1 MCGIAALVEPGRT
14 FDDHLLDAVDRDLLH
29 RGPDAG
35 GRLSEPGVAL
45 VHRRLSILDPTAAA
59 DQPMTDPSGTATLV
73 FNGEIY
79 NYRALRAD
87 LVAAGHRLRTDGD
100 SEALLLGYLE
110 WGDEV
115 FSRAEG
121 MFAAVLLD
129 RRHNCLVAA
138 RDPLGIKPLYLWQAR
153 GRAMLASEVR
163 PMRHM
168 TALVPDEQA
177 LSELIHFRWAAGR
190 LSNYRDIE
198 RVPGGTVLR
207 IGLAD
212 AGVVERRFADP
223 LDTLRPDRTIGRDRA
238 LELAREEVT
247 SSVRAHLA
255 SDVGYTVQLSGGVD
269 SSLVAAIAGAHT
281 DRPLRTF
288 ALHLPG
294 YEHDERKWRDML
306 LARYAFDHHEIEVS
320 GRDFADALPRAV
332 AHMEGPSPHLGCVL
346 LMRLCDRIARDAKVV
361 LTGEGAD
368 EFFGGYFRY
377 GEWRKTALQA
387 WLAKVLPTRLLP
399 NRWPFAGVRRL
410 AGFDPAA
417 LGGVYH
423 AVDSM
428 MALFPGLSPVAG
440 AREAAS
446 ARFDRFIERLFAV
459 DQSAYLDSLLLR
471 QDKMAM
477 AASVEA
483 RVPFVHMP
491 LARVMNRIPREIVA
505 PGRGR
510 TKPLLKKIAEPHV
523 PREVLYRRKVGLRLP
538 VADWLRDDA
547 GLGRYIDD
555 VTAPSSRLAGYCDRA
570 RLSALADDTRRGDP
584 QAAALMVQ
592 MVNVECW
599 LRSIPAR
606 TVGPTV
612 DHAAG
617 PTHAAPRRCTA

>member
-14 FDDHLLDAVDRDLLH
+14 FDDRLIDAVDRDMFH

-35 GRLSEPGVAL
+35 GRLSQPGVAL
-45 VHRRLSILDPTAAA
+45 VHRRLSIIDPTAAS
-59 DQPMTDPSGTATLV
+59 DQPMTDPSGTVTMV
-73 FNGEIY
+73 YNGELY

-87 LVAAGHRLRTDGD
+87 LAAAGHNLRTDGD

-110 WGDEV
+110 WGVEV
-115 FSRAEG
+115 FDRVEG
-121 MFAAVLLD
+121 MFAVAMLD
-129 RRHNCLVAA
+129 RRDNCIVAA
-138 RDPLGIKPLYLWQAR
+138 RDPLGIKPLYLWQAP

-168 TALVPDEQA
+168 TELVPDEQA
-177 LSELIHFRWAAGR
+177 LAELLHFRWAAGR
-190 LSNYRDIE
+190 LSNYRGISQ
-198 RVPGGTVLR
+198 VPGGTLLR
-207 IGLAD
+207 IGLDD
-212 AGVVERRFADP
+212 ARVTERRFADP
-223 LDTLRPDRTIGRDRA
+223 LDTLRPDRSIGADSA
-238 LELAREEVT
+238 LEMAREAVT
-247 SSVRAHLA
+247 SSIRDHLA

-269 SSLVAAIAGAHT
+269 SSLVAAISAEHT
-281 DRPLRTF
+281 PRSLSTF

-294 YEHDERKWRDML
+294 YAHDERQWRDML

-346 LMRLCDRIARDAKVV
+346 LMRLCDSIARTSKVV

-387 WLAKVLPTRLLP
+387 WLAKALPTRLLP
-399 NRWPFAGVRRL
+399 DRWPFAGIRRL
-410 AGFDPAA
+410 AGFDAA
-417 LGGVYH
+417 AMGGVYH
-423 AVDSM
+423 AVDTM

-446 ARFDRFIERLFAV
+446 ARFDSFIERLFAV

-491 LARVMNRIPREIVA
+491 LARVMNRIPRGIVA
-505 PGRGR
+505 PGRGQ

-523 PREVLYRRKVGLRLP
+523 PHEVLYRRKVGLRLP
-538 VADWLRDDA
+538 VDQWLQDAD
-547 GLGRYIDD
+547 GLGRYVDD
-555 VTAPSSRLAGYCDRA
+555 VTSPSSRLAAYADRG
-570 RLSALADDTRRGDP
+570 RLAALADGTRRGDP
-584 QAAALMVQ
+584 QAAGVMVQ
-592 MVNVECW
+592 LVNVEAW
-599 LRSIPAR
+599 LRAIPASE
-606 TVGPTV
+606 
-612 DHAAG
+612 HLA
-617 PTHAAPRRCTA
+617 THAPLAV